1 MFHPIENDKE
11 NTMHAR
17 MIHLIAKPGRGK
29 ELNKIMLERSLPIHK
44 QQPGFVDGIALNS
57 DTEPEQFVGISI
69 WKTAADAD
77 KFAQG
82 QGQQLAELY
91 KTLLQNEPTFRAFN
105 LIASTVHD
113 IAFSRAASG

>member
-1 MFHPIENDKE
+1 
-11 NTMHAR
+11 MHAR
-17 MIHLIAKPGRGK
+17 MITLIAKPGRGK
-29 ELNKIMLERSLPIHK
+29 ELNKIMLERSLPILK
-44 QQPGFVDGIALNS
+44 QQPGFVDGIALNP

-77 KFAQG
+77 KFGQG
-82 QGQQLAELY
+82 QGQQLVESY